1 MTDIPAVHGWLPMN
15 VILDGITRVIKL
27 AGDVCSLLILLL
39 MAVITYEVVARYA
52 FNSPTSWAWLVNKQ
66 LFGIYVMF
74 AGGYALIHNSHIRI
88 EMLYQHFPKA
98 IKTLIRWLTLVAA
111 FCFLG
116 ALLWKSWVMGSEA
129 WQNKEV
135 AMGVF
140 KIPLYPLKLIMPLG
154 ALLFLLGCVVAVF
167 KKK

>member
-1 MTDIPAVHGWLPMN
+1 MDIPAVHGWLPMN
-15 VILDGITRVIKL
+15 VILDGITRIIKL
-27 AGDVCSLLILLL
+27 VGDVCSLLIILL
-39 MAVITYEVVARYA
+39 MAVVTYEVIARYI

-66 LFGIYVMF
+66 LFGIYVMV
-74 AGGYALIHNSHIRI
+74 AGGYALVHNSHIRI
-88 EMLYQHFPKA
+88 EMLYQHFPRSVKRV
-98 IKTLIRWLTLVAA
+98 IQWLTLVAA

-129 WQNKEV
+129 WKTKEV

-140 KIPLYPLKLIMPLG
+140 KLPLYPLKLFMPFG
-154 ALLFLLGCVVAVF
+154 ALLFLLGCIVAVF